1 MTRYARHTWTEDF
14 NGRTAELTSAVRADP
29 NSMGNILTVEA
40 LVKEDDWSP
49 MVLVKVRAEAD
60 IVEARQE
67 AVARLRAAHARRR
80 SL

>member
-1 MTRYARHTWTEDF
+1 MTAYARHTWTEDF

-49 MVLVKVRAEAD
+49 MVLMKLHAGAD
-60 IVEARQE
+60 IVDARKE
-67 AVARLRAAHARRR
+67 AVAALRAEHARRR